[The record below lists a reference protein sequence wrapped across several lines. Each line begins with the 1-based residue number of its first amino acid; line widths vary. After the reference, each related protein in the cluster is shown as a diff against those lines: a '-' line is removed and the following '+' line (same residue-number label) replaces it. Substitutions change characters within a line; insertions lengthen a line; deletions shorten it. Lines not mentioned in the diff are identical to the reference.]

1 MFIFKHRSSWRMHK
15 ISDGFTII
23 EIIAAIIILGILAT
37 LSVNMMRDYKIRQN
51 VDSAR
56 QQFINAVTVAS
67 ASAAKFNVN
76 YSVVYSNASHEILV
90 CPTSSATTCSSENA
104 EYYSNLMMFAGSCP
118 TLSDLNCIDIPS
130 TSTEAT
136 SNYLIV
142 SPFGKVFT
150 NMEQGIFFVDNQ
162 KRVVDT
168 QGSGVCLG
176 VQIAVNGSVETTES
190 ASSSSG
196 CASQG

>member
-1 MFIFKHRSSWRMHK
+1 MFIFEHRSGWRMHK
-15 ISDGFTII
+15 ISNGFTII

-76 YSVVYSNASHEILV
+76 YSVVYNSGSHEILV
-90 CPTSSATTCSSENA
+90 CPTSSASTCSNENA
-104 EYYSNLMMFAGSCP
+104 EYYSNLMLFAGSCP
-118 TLSDLNCIDIPS
+118 TLNGQDCINIPS
-130 TSTEAT
+130 TNTET
-136 SNYLIV
+136 DNHVVI

-150 NMEQGIFFVDNQ
+150 NMEHGIFFVDNQ
-162 KRVVDT
+162 KRIVDPS
-168 QGSGVCLG
+168 GSGVCLG
-176 VQIAVNGSVETTES
+176 VQISVNGSVETIES

-196 CASQG
+196 CTSQG